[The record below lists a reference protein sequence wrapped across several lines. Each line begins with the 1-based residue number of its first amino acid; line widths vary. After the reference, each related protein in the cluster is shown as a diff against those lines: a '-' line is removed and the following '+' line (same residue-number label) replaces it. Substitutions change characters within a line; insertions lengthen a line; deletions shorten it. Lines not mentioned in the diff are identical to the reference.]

1 VPVVTRVIVAEGCRE
16 VDSPVTGQ
24 RYYARGG
31 AKGYMQGGSFDMDPS
46 DARLAV
52 RMGGALASEAGT
64 TRRSLG
70 FRCVTCGFG
79 SFLRTCSRCGGRCD
93 RE

>member
-1 VPVVTRVIVAEGCRE
+1 MTRVIVAEGCRE
-16 VDSPVTGQ
+16 VDSPSGR
-24 RYYARGG
+24 RYYAGRGDR
-31 AKGYMQGGSFDMDPS
+31 KGYMQGGSFDMDPA

-64 TRRSLG
+64 TRRSTG
-70 FRCVTCGFG
+70 FRCGHCGFG
-79 SFLRTCSRCGGRCD
+79 SFLRQCSRCGGRCE